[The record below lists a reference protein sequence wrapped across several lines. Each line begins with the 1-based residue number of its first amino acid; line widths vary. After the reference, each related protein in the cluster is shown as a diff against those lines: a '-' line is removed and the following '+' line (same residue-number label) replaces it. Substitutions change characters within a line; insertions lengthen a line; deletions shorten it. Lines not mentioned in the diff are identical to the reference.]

1 MLPIKKEFSSLMC
14 LNNRGGGAFR
24 DVGGGGG
31 VRGGGG
37 GGGGGGAHQRVFYT
51 RVFPLPLTDGYAM
64 LKNPNK
70 GETAVHGCHYTNLT
84 AAWLAQLGER
94 RSAECVFR

>member
-24 DVGGGGG
+24 HV
-31 VRGGGG
+31 
-37 GGGGGGAHQRVFYT
+37 GGGGGAHQRVFYT